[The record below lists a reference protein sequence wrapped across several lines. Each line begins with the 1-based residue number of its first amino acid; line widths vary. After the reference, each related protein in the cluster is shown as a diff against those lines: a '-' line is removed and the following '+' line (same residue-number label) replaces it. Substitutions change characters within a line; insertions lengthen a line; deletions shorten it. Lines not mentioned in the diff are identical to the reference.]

1 MVAVRHKLFLIGAS
15 LMLVSG
21 GAITTAALP
30 AQAAAATST
39 VKQGEKVGSV
49 EMPYTLVT
57 TKDGPQRVYWEP
69 KAPQSLTSDQ
79 INDTD
84 FAAKFVADYPTLGNL
99 FQDPGLQQILNE
111 LMDKVN
117 QANRQDS
124 LVDFV
129 ASTSDDNGLSASDY
143 VKGLVQSITQ
153 QSWIVSR
160 LAQYKTNA
168 KTFKEIQKDYQENF
182 RPMIEALPDDEDGNK
197 ENLLQQLD
205 FLFNTDESTLDTNAS
220 RFISMFKTGMFLS
233 SYSDAQL
240 AEIDPD
246 ASATQMSQML
256 QQPLSK
262 YLHPQADGTLQIDGL
277 LLSGLMAYS
286 TVMPDPIVP
295 DPTPTPDPSPSTS
308 QAVTVKYVDQQG
320 KTLAPTATLTGKLGS
335 SYHAQAAKIDGYQ
348 LTKMP
353 ANATG
358 TFTTETQ
365 TVTYVYEPQVIQSG
379 AAAATIAPK
388 GSVIYAIKKIG
399 LYRTPTFSTKQRLVW
414 YDKQKRTNRPMFVV
428 TGYAKSANGVKRYRV
443 KDVNHHSKTAG
454 KTGYVTT
461 NTDYTVRVYYAKR
474 HAKIKVINAK
484 GVNAYQKK
492 NLTGKRAHYRY
503 GQQLKVK
510 KIVSHNLTTRF
521 VLSNGTYVTA
531 NKKLVMSVK

>member
-1 MVAVRHKLFLIGAS
+1 MTTVRHKLFLMGAS

-21 GAITTAALP
+21 GVITIAVLP
-30 AQAAAATST
+30 VQAATITAN

-57 TKDGPQRVYWEP
+57 TKDGPQRVYWES

-84 FAAKFVADYPTLGNL
+84 FVAKFVSDYPTLGNL
-99 FQDPGLQQILNE
+99 FQDPGLQKTLNE

-117 QANRQDS
+117 RANRQDS
-124 LVDFV
+124 LIDFV
-129 ASTSDDNGLSASDY
+129 VSTSDDNGLSASDY
-143 VKGLVQSITQ
+143 AKRIVQSITQ

-182 RPMIEALPDDEDGNK
+182 RPLIEALPDDEDGNK

-205 FLFNTDESTLDTNAS
+205 FLFNTEESTLDTNAS
-220 RFISMFKTGMFLS
+220 RFISMFKTEMFLS

-246 ASATQMSQML
+246 ASAAQMSQIL

-286 TVMPDPIVP
+286 TIMPDPIVP
-295 DPTPTPDPSPSTS
+295 NPTPTPDPNPSTS

-320 KTLAPTATLTGKLGS
+320 KALAPTATLTGKLGGA
-335 SYHAQAAKIDGYQ
+335 YHAQAAKIDGYQ
-348 LTKMP
+348 VTKTP
-353 ANATG
+353 ANTIG
-358 TFTTETQ
+358 TFTTEAQ
-365 TVTYVYEPQVIQSG
+365 TVTYVYEPQVVQNG
-379 AAAATIAPK
+379 AAATIAPK

-399 LYRTPTFSTKQRLVW
+399 LYQTPTFSTKQRLVW
-414 YDKQKRTNRPMFVV
+414 YAKQKRTNRPMFVV
-428 TGYAKSANGVKRYRV
+428 TGYAKSVNGVKRYRV

-474 HAKIKVINAK
+474 HVKIKVINAK

-510 KIVSHNLTTRF
+510 KIVPHNLTTRF

-531 NKKLVMSVK
+531 NKKLVMR

>member
-143 VKGLVQSITQ
+143 AKGLVQSITQ

-240 AEIDPD
+240 A
-246 ASATQMSQML
+246 
-256 QQPLSK
+256 
-262 YLHPQADGTLQIDGL
+262 
-277 LLSGLMAYS
+277 
-286 TVMPDPIVP
+286 
-295 DPTPTPDPSPSTS
+295 
-308 QAVTVKYVDQQG
+308 
-320 KTLAPTATLTGKLGS
+320 
-335 SYHAQAAKIDGYQ
+335 
-348 LTKMP
+348 
-353 ANATG
+353 
-358 TFTTETQ
+358 
-365 TVTYVYEPQVIQSG
+365 
-379 AAAATIAPK
+379 
-388 GSVIYAIKKIG
+388 
-399 LYRTPTFSTKQRLVW
+399 
-414 YDKQKRTNRPMFVV
+414 
-428 TGYAKSANGVKRYRV
+428 
-443 KDVNHHSKTAG
+443 
-454 KTGYVTT
+454 
-461 NTDYTVRVYYAKR
+461 
-474 HAKIKVINAK
+474 
-484 GVNAYQKK
+484 
-492 NLTGKRAHYRY
+492 
-503 GQQLKVK
+503 
-510 KIVSHNLTTRF
+510 
-521 VLSNGTYVTA
+521 
-531 NKKLVMSVK
+531 